1 MEDLTA
7 RLDVQVA
14 RLSSGEL
21 DGQKRVKKRV
31 MAKIGDIKRQIAAY
45 GGTTSGGA
53 GEQEEPPR
61 GRSSSSSS
69 SLSLLNKGGNNE
81 KRDAKRK
88 RNDDVGDGKGAAAA
102 NAPGSTSNGKGA
114 LFALLGV
121 GGGGGAAGGGGGGG
135 RGEGGVGGANAP
147 GAATSPASAGSAQ
160 PQQAPQEPPLSG
172 RAAKRVRAEEKQK
185 RKKKTLH
192 LNRQLADL
200 AQRKQLKE
208 ASKAFRR
215 GVRQGV
221 ADVHSYTNLLNAHV
235 RCGDVEGARA
245 VFVGMP
251 AAGIVPNV
259 VTYTTLM
266 KGLCD
271 AGNLTG
277 AQKLLAEMA
286 AVGKKVTPN
295 LRTVNTFLRGCVR
308 VGNVGAAEDIF
319 QKLGKWGVQPDASA
333 YESMT
338 ILFCQALRLDDVRAL
353 LGQLRK
359 AAAIELS
366 RKKEGGAA
374 SARTAALSGEV
385 DAANNPALYISY
397 ARGCAM
403 LGEWGL
409 CKEALRWAD
418 AGLDEDT
425 YLSRSQRHA
434 ESKPDP
440 ADRKGA
446 ARKGKGGFAVDVAE
460 KPTSSLEAA
469 QLNRAK
475 NLKRIKSVRQF
486 ARHRLD
492 ELKLEASLVQSYAM
506 TKMKEL
512 VVLDGLAEQTHGEDI
527 LKNLGEFYSRVFYF
541 AVEEGASAR
550 EESAGGG
557 GGGGASALMA
567 VATDVAAANGG
578 GDADC
583 ALDRTSII
591 AELKAQVVERFG
603 LAFCSKCLEKRAPT
617 APNLL
622 DSSMRKLDSSL
633 DADRKIDFTKV
644 FGGARA
650 ELPTMLEVCSGGGE
664 WAVDQARYAGET
676 ANWVTLELRH
686 DRVYRT
692 FARAVLND
700 VKNLCAIGG
709 DAAYVLQHH
718 FAAGSCSNVFINHP
732 EPPERTGGVDDSE
745 GGHLLTSTFF
755 GMLRD
760 ALLPGGTVTLVTDNL
775 AYGKSLAETCAQ
787 VGLNSITLT
796 SKKGRLTFDQ
806 PIISTAENDSGGA
819 VLLYEGEAGPE
830 CGHHVVSS
838 SYFDRLWKGGSKT
851 RRFFFCASFSS
862 RA

>member
-1 MEDLTA
+1 MEDLQG

-21 DGQKRVKKRV
+21 AGRVKKRV
-31 MAKIGDIKRQIAAY
+31 MAKIGDIKKQIAAY
-45 GGTTSGGA
+45 QLQHQSRASSVENGRPTHGSAAQSPASTAGTAATAGGSGGS
-53 GEQEEPPR
+53 G
-61 GRSSSSSS
+61 SS
-69 SLSLLNKGGNNE
+69 
-81 KRDAKRK
+81 KRDAKRRRK
-88 RNDDVGDGKGAAAA
+88 DGSFDGGASTHASSDKAA
-102 NAPGSTSNGKGA
+102 
-114 LFALLGV
+114 LHALLGV
-121 GGGGGAAGGGGGGG
+121 GQADGGEGAGG
-135 RGEGGVGGANAP
+135 V
-147 GAATSPASAGSAQ
+147 AATSVAAVSTAAAGTV
-160 PQQAPQEPPLSG
+160 QQQPLSG
-172 RAAKRVRAEEKQK
+172 RAEKRGRAEEKQK

-221 ADVHSYTNLLNAHV
+221 VDVHSYTNLLNAHV
-235 RCGDVEGARA
+235 RCGDVAGAQT
-245 VFVGMP
+245 VFFGMP
-251 AAGIVPNV
+251 VAGIAPNV

-271 AGNLTG
+271 AGDLNG
-277 AQKLLAEMA
+277 AQKVLAEMA
-286 AVGKKVTPN
+286 ASKKVTPN

-308 VGNVGAAEDIF
+308 VGDVAAAEDIF
-319 QKLGKWGVQPDASA
+319 QKLGKWGVEPDASA

-366 RKKEGGAA
+366 RKEDGGAA
-374 SARTAALSGEV
+374 SKANTAGLSGEV
-385 DAANNPALYISY
+385 DAAHNPALYISY

-425 YLSRSQRHA
+425 YLNRSQRHA
-434 ESKPDP
+434 ESKPEHDK
-440 ADRKGA
+440 KGA
-446 ARKGKGGFAVDVAE
+446 ARKGKGGFALDSSKKQHV
-460 KPTSSLEAA
+460 PTSSLEAA

-492 ELKLEASLVQSYAM
+492 ELKLEASLVQSFAM

-512 VVLDGLAEQTHGEDI
+512 TLLEGLAEQTHGEDI
-527 LKNLGEFYSRVFYF
+527 LRNLGDFYSRVFYF
-541 AVEEGASAR
+541 AVEGGGSADD
-550 EESAGGG
+550 ETGG
-557 GGGGASALMA
+557 GGGGAG
-567 VATDVAAANGG
+567 AAGTAGTGG
-578 GDADC
+578 GGGLIAGASLMEVRAASEGTGDAG
-583 ALDRTSII
+583 ARERSLII
-591 AELKAQVVERFG
+591 AELKAQVVDRFG
-603 LAFCSKCLEKRAPT
+603 LAFCSKCLLKRNPDAPSLRET
-617 APNLL
+617 
-622 DSSMRKLDSSL
+622 STRKLDSSFS
-633 DADRKIDFTKV
+633 ADSKIDFAKV

-650 ELPTMLEVCSGGGE
+650 DLPTMLEVCSGGGE

-709 DAAYVLQHH
+709 DAAYVLRHH
-718 FAAGSCSNVFINHP
+718 FAPGSCNSVFINHP

-745 GGHLLTSTFF
+745 GGHLLTTQFF
-755 GMLRD
+755 EMLQNV
-760 ALLPGGTVTLVTDNL
+760 LLPGGTVTLVTDNL
-775 AYGKSLAETCAQ
+775 AYGKSLAETCAR
-787 VGLNSITLT
+787 VGMKSITLNA
-796 SKKGRLTFDQ
+796 KKGRLTLDH
-806 PIISTAENDSGGA
+806 PVISTVENNSGGT
-819 VLLYEGEAGPE
+819 VVLYEGEAGPE
-830 CGHHVVSS
+830 CGHHVMSS

-851 RRFFFCASFSS
+851 RRFFFCASF
-862 RA
+862 